1 MLKVESLANAFA
13 ISTAILYIALFVLKI
28 IAPPF
33 FKLFLNS
40 QVFGADIASQIP
52 KLNFLNFLGTLI
64 AVSITAWIFG
74 YMLAFIYN
82 NQFKK

>member
-1 MLKVESLANAFA
+1 MLKTESFANAFA
-13 ISTAILYIALFVLKI
+13 LATAILYIILFVLKI